1 MSSRKVAVIFGS
13 KYGLS
18 DKIGKTEK
26 QIREMY
32 GRSYSVKVMD
42 TLIGDM
48 KKNGEIKEEPKIKKV
63 KKDKEGGE

>member
-1 MSSRKVAVIFGS
+1 
-13 KYGLS
+13 
-18 DKIGKTEK
+18 
-26 QIREMY
+26 MY